1 MAKSMQTTA
10 AMAFVKLLLTI
21 FNLIFWLTGLTL
33 LVVGIAVLVGL
44 RDYLDLSETDFTNM
58 PYILIGTGLFMIAA
72 GIIGCCAVVKN
83 LAWFLQ
89 LFGIMIIV
97 VFVALLAAG
106 VFGFFYRTKLQDG
119 FKAGLDKSMNGYNEE
134 TVDDVHV
141 AIDRVQS
148 TLQCCGVANYT
159 TWLQSDS
166 KWHQEHLEEGE
177 VAPGSCCNVTVMPE
191 CDDTVVSVPI
201 KNSNGTLIVYQKGCY
216 TKVSSFLDNK
226 LTMMSGVCIAF
237 AFFQLL
243 GVILSFCLAKLIN
256 ANKYEMV

>member
-1 MAKSMQTTA
+1 
-10 AMAFVKLLLTI
+10 MAFVKLLLTI
-21 FNLIFWLTGLTL
+21 FNLIFWLTGLIL

-44 RDYLDLSETDFTNM
+44 KDYLELSDTDFTNM

-89 LFGIMIIV
+89 LYGIMIIV

-106 VFGFFYRTKLQDG
+106 IFGFFYRTKLQDG
-119 FKAGLDKSMNGYNEE
+119 FHSGLKKSMANY
-134 TVDDVHV
+134 DDSNKDDSHE

-148 TLQCCGVANYT
+148 TLQCCGVDDYT
-159 TWLQSDS
+159 TWLNPTS
-166 KWHQEHLEEGE
+166 KWQQDHATEGE
-177 VAPGSCCNVTVMPE
+177 VAPGSCCNKTVEPQ
-191 CDDTVVSVPI
+191 CDDLSAVPV
-201 KNSNGTLIVYQKGCY
+201 KNSNGTLVVYEKGCY
-216 TKVSSFLDNK
+216 TKVATFLDNK

-237 AFFQLL
+237 AFFQLI
-243 GVILSFCLAKLIN
+243 GVVLSFCLAKLIN